1 MQGITTYVHASLY
14 VYSHVKHYYST
25 GLFSTTGS
33 VYLSEMSPTHLRGR
47 LGVALNLFTA
57 GGLLTG
63 VIIAGLFSMD
73 TKFAHTYGWRLY
85 KKAC

>member
-1 MQGITTYVHASLY
+1 MFMQAYMYIVTSNIITVHNNL
-14 VYSHVKHYYST
+14 